1 MKIHLKMT
9 GCRNNRYELDQI
21 QSWATNHNVSIVPEN
36 DADFVIINTC
46 TVTHV
51 ADRKSRQMIRKTK
64 SKNPKLKTIV
74 FGCGARMQKHEFNK
88 IDEIDY
94 LFTTWGEVTT
104 FLVNHIQDS
113 NEHIT
118 PLTDIRSRA
127 LVQIQDGCDNYCTYC
142 IIAAARG
149 KSTNHDKKDIL
160 EQVKSHVKNGYH
172 EIVITGINIGAYGAS
187 VTTKPEESKL
197 TDLLQEMLLKTKI
210 DQIRLSSMG
219 PEFFA
224 QDTGHRTQDTAK
236 KTTLFEVLQ
245 NPRICRHIHLSIQ
258 SGSDEILKRMKRNY
272 SVEHLEYV
280 IQRLK
285 NNIQGIA
292 ITTDIII
299 GFPGETDDEFK
310 QTYDFVR
317 RNPLAKAHIF
327 PYSIR
332 EGTLAAKM
340 IQVPDKIKKERC
352 KKLKILTDRQREDF
366 INSQIGERVAI
377 IWEKE
382 LSDGRMEGLTD
393 NYIRVIKKSSEKN
406 MSLSHEVLKQ
416 DML

>member
-1 MKIHLKMT
+1 
-9 GCRNNRYELDQI
+9 
-21 QSWATNHNVSIVPEN
+21 
-36 DADFVIINTC
+36 
-46 TVTHV
+46 
-51 ADRKSRQMIRKTK
+51 
-64 SKNPKLKTIV
+64 
-74 FGCGARMQKHEFNK
+74 
-88 IDEIDY
+88 
-94 LFTTWGEVTT
+94 
-104 FLVNHIQDS
+104 
-113 NEHIT
+113 
-118 PLTDIRSRA
+118 
-127 LVQIQDGCDNYCTYC
+127 
-142 IIAAARG
+142 
-149 KSTNHDKKDIL
+149 
-160 EQVKSHVKNGYH
+160 
-172 EIVITGINIGAYGAS
+172 
-187 VTTKPEESKL
+187 
-197 TDLLQEMLLKTKI
+197 
-210 DQIRLSSMG
+210 
-219 PEFFA
+219 
-224 QDTGHRTQDTAK
+224 
-236 KTTLFEVLQ
+236 
-245 NPRICRHIHLSIQ
+245 
-258 SGSDEILKRMKRNY
+258 
-272 SVEHLEYV
+272 LEYV

-310 QTYDFVR
+310 ETYDFVR